1 MNLLVISGG
10 GHPYHESTPVL
21 LDFLGKDG
29 HEVKMT
35 DDASILTTDEM
46 GEFDALVFNT
56 RREFDAASDTDMTL
70 TENQR
75 IALSQ
80 YVGGG
85 HGFVCIHISGCRP
98 KDWQEYHDIT
108 GGGWISGESYHPPY
122 GQFTVNVSDSDHP
135 CAEGIED
142 FVTNDE
148 LYMNIATKSGNDV
161 FLTASAEDGTHAWGP
176 NRAPTFMPGG
186 AYDLAWTRTYGNGKV
201 FKTTLGHNGLSFQTP
216 QFQRLVL
223 NGVNWVTD
231 KG

>member
-1 MNLLVISGG
+1 MNLLIISGG

-35 DDASILTTDEM
+35 EDASVLTTDEM
-46 GEFDALVFNT
+46 KEFDALVFNT

-70 TENQR
+70 TENER

-98 KDWQEYHDIT
+98 KDWREYHDIT

-122 GQFTVNVSDSDHP
+122 GQFTVNVANSDHP

-176 NRAPTFMPGG
+176 DRAPTFMPGG
-186 AYDLAWTRTYGNGKV
+186 AYDLAWTRSYGNGKV

-231 KG
+231 KS

>member
-1 MNLLVISGG
+1 M
-10 GHPYHESTPVL
+10 
-21 LDFLGKDG
+21 KD
-29 HEVKMT
+29 
-35 DDASILTTDEM
+35 
-46 GEFDALVFNT
+46 FDALVFNT

-70 TENQR
+70 TENER

-98 KDWQEYHDIT
+98 KDWREYHDIT

-176 NRAPTFMPGG
+176 DRAPTFMPGG
-186 AYDLAWTRTYGNGKV
+186 AYDLAWTRAYGNGKV